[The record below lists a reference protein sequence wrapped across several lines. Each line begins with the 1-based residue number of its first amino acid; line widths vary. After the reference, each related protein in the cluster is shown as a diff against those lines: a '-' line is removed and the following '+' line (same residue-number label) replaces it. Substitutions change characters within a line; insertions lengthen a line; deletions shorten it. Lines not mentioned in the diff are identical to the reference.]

1 MVNFNYTEEKV
12 WEECKTLLDNLSAI
26 NNSEDFLEKENLV
39 SSLYENLI
47 FLKKLKDYEVKLSLN
62 EVNKIDDNQ
71 EEKTVFEELPVA
83 ENETNHHTE
92 VEELHEVE
100 LEIETPVSTEVV
112 EELKFEFANAKEE
125 ELEVLELEPIQEEPM
140 EDVEI
145 QSVEE
150 QQEENQETEEEI
162 SEEQDKKIKLAH
174 IKGLSVQSLFDEEI
188 ITEPKQEA
196 EVSEEVVPLATPSK
210 PRQDFKLDFNDR
222 LAFLKVLFDNSQVDM
237 NEVIKKLNS
246 FDDIEHAREYLS
258 DVYYERN
265 WGKVDEYAQRLW
277 ALVENKFL

>member
-47 FLKKLKDYEVKLSLN
+47 FLKKLKDYEVELSLN
-62 EVNKIDDNQ
+62 EVGKIDVNQ
-71 EEKTVFEELPVA
+71 EEKTVFEELSVVVD
-83 ENETNHHTE
+83 ETNHHTE

-100 LEIETPVSTEVV
+100 LEIETPASTEIV

-125 ELEVLELEPIQEEPM
+125 EFEVLELEESVANNEP
-140 EDVEI
+140 

-174 IKGLSVQSLFDEEI
+174 IKGLSVQSLFDEET

-196 EVSEEVVPLATPSK
+196 VVSEEVTPLSTPSK

-246 FDDIEHAREYLS
+246 FDNIEQAREYLS

>member
-12 WEECKTLLDNLSAI
+12 WEECKALLDNLSAI

-47 FLKKLKDYEVKLSLN
+47 FLKKLKDYEVELSLN

-71 EEKTVFEELPVA
+71 KVKTVFEELPVVVD
-83 ENETNHHTE
+83 ETNHHTE

-100 LEIETPVSTEVV
+100 LEIETPASTEVV

-125 ELEVLELEPIQEEPM
+125 EFEVLELEESVANNEP
-140 EDVEI
+140 

-150 QQEENQETEEEI
+150 QQEENQEIEEEI

-174 IKGLSVQSLFDEEI
+174 IKGLSVQSLFDEET
-188 ITEPKQEA
+188 ITESKQEA
-196 EVSEEVVPLATPSK
+196 EVSEEVELLATPSK

-246 FDDIEHAREYLS
+246 FDNIEQAREYLS

>member
-1 MVNFNYTEEKV
+1 MVNINYTEEKV
-12 WEECKTLLDNLSAI
+12 WEECKALLDNLSAI
-26 NNSEDFLEKENLV
+26 NTSEDFLEKENLV

-47 FLKKLKDYEVKLSLN
+47 FLKKLKDYEVELSLN
-62 EVNKIDDNQ
+62 EVGKIDVNQ
-71 EEKTVFEELPVA
+71 EEKTVFEELSVVVD
-83 ENETNHHTE
+83 ETNHHTE

-100 LEIETPVSTEVV
+100 LEIETPASTEIV

-125 ELEVLELEPIQEEPM
+125 EFEVLELEESVANNEP
-140 EDVEI
+140 

-174 IKGLSVQSLFDEEI
+174 IKGLSVQSLFDEET

-196 EVSEEVVPLATPSK
+196 VVSEEVTPLSTPSK

-246 FDDIEHAREYLS
+246 FDNIEQAREYLS

>member
-12 WEECKTLLDNLSAI
+12 WEECKALLDNLSAI
-26 NNSEDFLEKENLV
+26 NTSEDFLEKENLV

-47 FLKKLKDYEVKLSLN
+47 FLKKLKDYEVELSLN

-71 EEKTVFEELPVA
+71 KVKTVFEELPVVVD
-83 ENETNHHTE
+83 ETNHHIE

-100 LEIETPVSTEVV
+100 LEIETPASTEVV

-125 ELEVLELEPIQEEPM
+125 EFEVLELEESVANNEP
-140 EDVEI
+140 

-150 QQEENQETEEEI
+150 QQEENQEKEEEI

-174 IKGLSVQSLFDEEI
+174 IKGLSVQSLFDEET

-196 EVSEEVVPLATPSK
+196 EVSEEVEPLATPSK

-246 FDDIEHAREYLS
+246 FDNIEQAREYLS

-277 ALVENKFL
+277 VLVENKFL

>member
-12 WEECKTLLDNLSAI
+12 WEECKALLDNLSAI

-71 EEKTVFEELPVA
+71 EEKTVFEELPVVVY
-83 ENETNHHTE
+83 ETNHHTE
-92 VEELHEVE
+92 VEELYEVE
-100 LEIETPVSTEVV
+100 LEIETPASTEVV

-125 ELEVLELEPIQEEPM
+125 EFEVLELEESVANNEP
-140 EDVEI
+140 

-150 QQEENQETEEEI
+150 QQEENQEKEEEI
-162 SEEQDKKIKLAH
+162 SEEQDKKIKLVH
-174 IKGLSVQSLFDEEI
+174 IKGLSVQSLFDEET

-196 EVSEEVVPLATPSK
+196 EVSEEVEPLATPSK

-237 NEVIKKLNS
+237 NEVIKRLNS
-246 FDDIEHAREYLS
+246 FDDIEQAREYLS

>member
-12 WEECKTLLDNLSAI
+12 WEECKALLDNLSAI

-47 FLKKLKDYEVKLSLN
+47 FLKKLKDYKVELSLN

-71 EEKTVFEELPVA
+71 EEKTVFEELPVVVD
-83 ENETNHHTE
+83 ETNHHTE

-100 LEIETPVSTEVV
+100 LEIETPASTEVV

-125 ELEVLELEPIQEEPM
+125 EFEVLELEESVANNEP
-140 EDVEI
+140 

-150 QQEENQETEEEI
+150 QQEENQEIEEEI

-174 IKGLSVQSLFDEEI
+174 IKGLSVQSLFDEET
-188 ITEPKQEA
+188 ITESKQEA
-196 EVSEEVVPLATPSK
+196 EVSEEVELLATPSK

-246 FDDIEHAREYLS
+246 FDDIEQAREYLS

-277 ALVENKFL
+277 VLVENKFL

>member
-12 WEECKTLLDNLSAI
+12 WEECKALLDNLSAI

-47 FLKKLKDYEVKLSLN
+47 FLKKLKDYEVELSLN

-71 EEKTVFEELPVA
+71 EEKTVFKDLPVVVD
-83 ENETNHHTE
+83 ETNHHIE

-100 LEIETPVSTEVV
+100 LEIETPASTEVV

-125 ELEVLELEPIQEEPM
+125 EFEVLELEESVANNEP
-140 EDVEI
+140 

-150 QQEENQETEEEI
+150 QQEENQEKEEEI

-174 IKGLSVQSLFDEEI
+174 IKGLSVQSLFDEET

-196 EVSEEVVPLATPSK
+196 EVSEEVGPLVTPSK

-246 FDDIEHAREYLS
+246 FDNIEQAREYLS

-277 ALVENKFL
+277 VLVENKFL

>member
-12 WEECKTLLDNLSAI
+12 WEECKALLDNLSAI

-47 FLKKLKDYEVKLSLN
+47 FLKKLKDYEVELSLN

-71 EEKTVFEELPVA
+71 KVKTVFEELPVVVD
-83 ENETNHHTE
+83 ETNHHTE

-100 LEIETPVSTEVV
+100 LEIETPSSTEVV

-125 ELEVLELEPIQEEPM
+125 EFEVLELEESVANNEP
-140 EDVEI
+140 

-150 QQEENQETEEEI
+150 QQEENQEIEEEI

-174 IKGLSVQSLFDEEI
+174 IKGLSVQSLFDEET

-196 EVSEEVVPLATPSK
+196 EVSEEVEPLATPSK

-246 FDDIEHAREYLS
+246 FDNIEQAREYLS

-277 ALVENKFL
+277 VLVENKFL

>member
-12 WEECKTLLDNLSAI
+12 WEECKALLDNLSAI

-47 FLKKLKDYEVKLSLN
+47 FLKKLKDYEVELSLN

-71 EEKTVFEELPVA
+71 EEKTVVEELPVVVD
-83 ENETNHHTE
+83 ETNHHTE

-100 LEIETPVSTEVV
+100 LEIETPASTEVV

-125 ELEVLELEPIQEEPM
+125 ELEVLELEPIQEEPV

-150 QQEENQETEEEI
+150 QQEENQEREEEV

-174 IKGLSVQSLFDEEI
+174 IKGLSVQSLFDEEA
-188 ITEPKQEA
+188 ITEPKQETV
-196 EVSEEVVPLATPSK
+196 VSEEVEPLATPSK

-246 FDDIEHAREYLS
+246 FDDIEQAREYLS

>member
-12 WEECKTLLDNLSAI
+12 WEECKALLDNLSAI

-47 FLKKLKDYEVKLSLN
+47 FLKKLKDYEVELSLN

-71 EEKTVFEELPVA
+71 EEKIVFKDLPVVVD
-83 ENETNHHTE
+83 ETNHHIE

-100 LEIETPVSTEVV
+100 LEIETPASTEVV

-125 ELEVLELEPIQEEPM
+125 EFEVLELEESVANNEP
-140 EDVEI
+140 

-150 QQEENQETEEEI
+150 QQEENQEKEEEI

-174 IKGLSVQSLFDEEI
+174 IKGLSVQSLFDEET

-196 EVSEEVVPLATPSK
+196 EVSEEVEPLATPSK

-246 FDDIEHAREYLS
+246 FDNIEQAREYLS

-277 ALVENKFL
+277 VLVENKFL

>member
-12 WEECKTLLDNLSAI
+12 WEECKALLDNLSAI

-47 FLKKLKDYEVKLSLN
+47 FLKKLKDYEVELSLN

-71 EEKTVFEELPVA
+71 EEKTVFEELSVVVD
-83 ENETNHHTE
+83 ETNHHTE

-100 LEIETPVSTEVV
+100 LEIETPASAEVV

-125 ELEVLELEPIQEEPM
+125 EFKVLELEESVANNEP
-140 EDVEI
+140 
-145 QSVEE
+145 QSAEE
-150 QQEENQETEEEI
+150 QQEKNQETAEEI

-174 IKGLSVQSLFDEEI
+174 IKGLSVQSLFDEETI
-188 ITEPKQEA
+188 AEPKQEA
-196 EVSEEVVPLATPSK
+196 EVSEEVEPLAAPNK

-246 FDDIEHAREYLS
+246 FDNIEQAREYLS

>member
-1 MVNFNYTEEKV
+1 M
-12 WEECKTLLDNLSAI
+12 A
-26 NNSEDFLEKENLV
+26 NN
-39 SSLYENLI
+39 
-47 FLKKLKDYEVKLSLN
+47 
-62 EVNKIDDNQ
+62 
-71 EEKTVFEELPVA
+71 
-83 ENETNHHTE
+83 
-92 VEELHEVE
+92 
-100 LEIETPVSTEVV
+100 
-112 EELKFEFANAKEE
+112 
-125 ELEVLELEPIQEEPM
+125 EP
-140 EDVEI
+140 

-150 QQEENQETEEEI
+150 QQEENQEIKEEI

-174 IKGLSVQSLFDEEI
+174 IKGLSVQSLFDEET

-196 EVSEEVVPLATPSK
+196 EVSEEVEPLATPSK

-246 FDDIEHAREYLS
+246 FDNIEQAREYLS

-277 ALVENKFL
+277 VLVENKFL

>member
-12 WEECKTLLDNLSAI
+12 WEECKALLDNLSAI

-47 FLKKLKDYEVKLSLN
+47 FLKKLKDYEVELSLN

-71 EEKTVFEELPVA
+71 EEKTVFEELPVVVD
-83 ENETNHHTE
+83 ETNHHIE

-100 LEIETPVSTEVV
+100 LEIETPASTEVV

-125 ELEVLELEPIQEEPM
+125 EFEVLELEESVANNEP
-140 EDVEI
+140 
-145 QSVEE
+145 QSAEE
-150 QQEENQETEEEI
+150 QQEENQEKEEEI

-174 IKGLSVQSLFDEEI
+174 IKGLSVQSLFDEET
-188 ITEPKQEA
+188 ITEPKQETA
-196 EVSEEVVPLATPSK
+196 APEEVEPLATPSK

-246 FDDIEHAREYLS
+246 FDDIEQAREYLS

>member
-12 WEECKTLLDNLSAI
+12 WEECKALLDNLSAI

-47 FLKKLKDYEVKLSLN
+47 FLKKLKDYEVELSLN

-71 EEKTVFEELPVA
+71 KVKTVFEELPVVVD
-83 ENETNHHTE
+83 ETNHHIE

-100 LEIETPVSTEVV
+100 LEIETPASTEVV

-125 ELEVLELEPIQEEPM
+125 EFEVLELEESVANNEP
-140 EDVEI
+140 

-150 QQEENQETEEEI
+150 QQEENQEKEEEI

-174 IKGLSVQSLFDEEI
+174 IKGLSVQSLFDEET

-196 EVSEEVVPLATPSK
+196 EVSEEVEPLATPSK

-246 FDDIEHAREYLS
+246 FDDIEQAREYLS

-277 ALVENKFL
+277 VLVENKFL

>member
-12 WEECKTLLDNLSAI
+12 WKECKALLDNLSAI
-26 NNSEDFLEKENLV
+26 NNSEDFLEKSNLV

-47 FLKKLKDYEVKLSLN
+47 FLKKLKDYEVELSLN

-71 EEKTVFEELPVA
+71 EEKTIFEELPVVVD
-83 ENETNHHTE
+83 ETNHHIE

-100 LEIETPVSTEVV
+100 LEIETPASTEVV

-174 IKGLSVQSLFDEEI
+174 IKGLAVQSLFDEET
-188 ITEPKQEA
+188 ITEPKQKTA
-196 EVSEEVVPLATPSK
+196 VPEEVEPLVAPSK

-246 FDDIEHAREYLS
+246 FDDIEQAREYLS

>member
-12 WEECKTLLDNLSAI
+12 WEECKALLDNLSAI

-47 FLKKLKDYEVKLSLN
+47 FLKKLKDYEVELSLN

-71 EEKTVFEELPVA
+71 EEKTVFEELPVVA
-83 ENETNHHTE
+83 DETNHHIE

-100 LEIETPVSTEVV
+100 LEIETPASTEVV

-125 ELEVLELEPIQEEPM
+125 EFEVLELEESVANNEP
-140 EDVEI
+140 

-150 QQEENQETEEEI
+150 QQEENQETEEEV

-174 IKGLSVQSLFDEEI
+174 IKGLSVQSLFDEET

-196 EVSEEVVPLATPSK
+196 EVPEEVESLVTPSK

-246 FDDIEHAREYLS
+246 FDNIEQAREYLS

-277 ALVENKFL
+277 VLVENKFL

>member
-12 WEECKTLLDNLSAI
+12 WEECKALLDNLSAI

-47 FLKKLKDYEVKLSLN
+47 FLKKLKDYEVELSLN

-71 EEKTVFEELPVA
+71 KVKTVFEELPVVVD
-83 ENETNHHTE
+83 ETNHHTE

-100 LEIETPVSTEVV
+100 LEIETPASTEVV

-125 ELEVLELEPIQEEPM
+125 EFEVLELEESVANNEP
-140 EDVEI
+140 

-150 QQEENQETEEEI
+150 QQEENQEKEEEI

-174 IKGLSVQSLFDEEI
+174 IKGLSVQSLFDEET

-196 EVSEEVVPLATPSK
+196 EVSEEVEPLATPSK

-246 FDDIEHAREYLS
+246 FDDIEQAREYLS

-277 ALVENKFL
+277 VLVENKFL